1 MKRFLLSLAIA
12 ASVSGCA
19 MQQSFSAGDYGL
31 TPKAMSLLAS
41 DFIPPLKRE
50 IPRSHQLELVEVSP
64 EFTPLLESELRKA
77 GYAVTV
83 VKRPNKQSPDR
94 WSDPCLCLPDQDGL
108 SGHAETLRRKPVHKL
123 WAAATGTPRP
133 RLGRS
138 DELTSFLRPATAPTR
153 TGGRSQR
160 RDLS

>member
-19 MQQSFSAGDYGL
+19 MQQSFSAGDYEL

-64 EFTPLLESELRKA
+64 EFTPLLESQLRKA

-83 VKRPNKQSPDR
+83 VKRPNKQSPAR
-94 WSDPCLCLPDQDGL
+94 SVRYSLSPFDGPTVWAVM
-108 SGHAETLRRKPVHKL
+108 SVDKAFSVARVYTMQGGTLR
-123 WAAATGTPRP
+123 AAAPETIRYPEAG
-133 RLGRS
+133 
-138 DELTSFLRPATAPTR
+138 
-153 TGGRSQR
+153 Q
-160 RDLS
+160 